1 MTHNEVP
8 KINFIISENILA
20 MSQIFL
26 SHSAISVFLDVGVI
40 TETEVKTEQGCLEGR
55 YLKANTLIFLERRSW
70 DKNFWP

>member
-1 MTHNEVP
+1 MDV
-8 KINFIISENILA
+8 
-20 MSQIFL
+20 L

-55 YLKANTLIFLERRSW
+55 YLKANTLIFLARRSW